1 MNRTPN
7 SDASSGA
14 SDRIIETYVQRLL
27 AWEAPLTSE
36 TLTSLATDV
45 GLSEADIEAVERQAQ
60 AHLARGRNYLSVDC
74 LDDAIE
80 ELTQATTL
88 SPLNLD
94 AIHSLSEAYSQRY
107 QAKKSSKDKA
117 KSIALAKRA
126 LEIQPSD
133 QKAAATI
140 KSLEPQPSWLSPQ
153 QVGANVLKFAIAA
166 SVISGVGFLVWW
178 PIHALESGSNAVT
191 SPSSSSSL
199 ERAAESPS
207 ASAAAEVDIP
217 VEFEAAGLTVEA
229 RLSRLKNYEKK
240 SFYELQAVLI
250 NDGQQ
255 EIDALRL
262 KVEYFDANGTVIA
275 ADDVEAVRE
284 SGATLRPG
292 DQSAFKLLEEITP
305 QLAKLRLSMTT
316 IDQLPASESYA
327 EPAPVAYEWDA
338 SQPPQI
344 SFALGSRS
352 ESFTSNFSNYFDAEW
367 AATNTGDTAIR
378 GLKLRVDFFDKRNQL
393 IVSNETYVVAGSGAP
408 MLPGDVRPIRVIK
421 EVSEDYE
428 RYEVFVIEAD

>member
-7 SDASSGA
+7 PDASFGS

-27 AWEAPLTSE
+27 AWEAPLTPE
-36 TLTSLATDV
+36 TLTSLATEV
-45 GLSEADIEAVERQAQ
+45 GLSEADIQAVERQAQ

-74 LDDAIE
+74 LDDAIA

-88 SPLNLD
+88 SPLSLD
-94 AIHSLSEAYSQRY
+94 VIHALSEAYSQRY

-126 LEIQPSD
+126 MEIQPSD
-133 QKAAATI
+133 QKAAAMI
-140 KSLEPQPSWLSPQ
+140 KSLESQPSWLNPQ
-153 QVGANVLKFAIAA
+153 QVGANVLKLVIAA

-178 PIHALESGSNAVT
+178 PIHALESSSDAVT
-191 SPSSSSSL
+191 SPFSDS
-199 ERAAESPS
+199 AGESPGEL
-207 ASAAAEVDIP
+207 AAAEVDIP
-217 VEFEAAGLTVEA
+217 VEFEASGLTVEA
-229 RLSRLKNYEKK
+229 RLSRLKNYDKK
-240 SFYELQAVLI
+240 SFYELHAVLI

-292 DQSAFKLLEEITP
+292 DQSAFKLLEETTP
-305 QLAKLRLSMTT
+305 RLAKLRLSMTT

-327 EPAPVAYEWDA
+327 EPAPVAYEWDVR
-338 SQPPQI
+338 QPPQI
-344 SFALGSRS
+344 SFTLGSRS

-393 IVSNETYVVAGSGAP
+393 IVSSETYVVAGSGAP

-421 EVSEDYE
+421 EVSEDYD
-428 RYEVFVIEAD
+428 RYEVFVMEAD